1 MDTEKLI
8 ELVREHSELYDLSNS
23 KYSDNVHKEWIR
35 EEIAE
40 EMKHNGKLHFIWLV

>member
-8 ELVREHSELYDLSNS
+8 ELIREHSGLYDLSNS
-23 KYSDNVHKEWIR
+23 KYSDNLHKERIW

-40 EMKHNGKLHFIWLV
+40 EMKPNGKLHFIWLV

>member
-23 KYSDNVHKEWIR
+23 NYSDNLHKERIW

-40 EMKHNGKLHFIWLV
+40 EMKHNDKLDFIWLV